1 MPAAGM
7 TVAAGVGGVAA
18 AGATV
23 GGAAVEVAAA
33 ATDTQTGAGGN
44 RSVYYGSSSSCF
56 NCGSERLRR
65 KYVAFCYSRPLRS
78 FLLRGVRLHAAAA
91 PFVMRS
97 APGMLPTSWSVW

>member
-1 MPAAGM
+1 M
-7 TVAAGVGGVAA
+7 AA

-23 GGAAVEVAAA
+23 ATVGGAAAGAAA
-33 ATDTQTGAGGN
+33 GAADSQTGAGGD

-65 KYVAFCYSRPLRS
+65 KYVALCYSRPPRS